1 MTKSKCPMK
10 SKFQNATF
18 DIIAFDIHL
27 EFVRLRRINIWAF
40 DQVG

>member
-1 MTKSKCPMK
+1 MK